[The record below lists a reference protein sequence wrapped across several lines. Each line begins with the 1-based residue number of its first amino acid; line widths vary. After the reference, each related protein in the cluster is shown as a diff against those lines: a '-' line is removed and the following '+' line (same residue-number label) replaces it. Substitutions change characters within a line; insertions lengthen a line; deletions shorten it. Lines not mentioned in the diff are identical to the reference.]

1 MKVVILA
8 GGLGTRLAEE
18 TVSMPK
24 PMVAVGGHP
33 ILWHVM
39 KLYAHWGYNEF
50 VIALGYKGDVIKDYF
65 INYAMRMSNLHVDL
79 ANATVTTTTRHRE
92 DWKIHLVDTGLNTL
106 TGGRLRRLQHVLGDE
121 PFLLTYGDGVS
132 DVPVPKVV
140 EFHRAQGK
148 LATVTAVRPP
158 ARFGGIMFDG
168 DHVTG
173 FAEKRQTDEGWVNG
187 GFMVLEP
194 QVLSM
199 LHRDEDV
206 LEVDLLEQLAKKNE
220 FVAYRHEGFWQC
232 MDTVRD
238 RQLLEKLWDS
248 GKAPWKIWDDNNG

>member
-18 TVSMPK
+18 TVNLPK
-24 PMVAVGGHP
+24 PMVQIGGHP
-33 ILWHVM
+33 LLWHVM
-39 KLYAHWGYNEF
+39 KLYAHWGYKEF
-50 VIALGYKGDVIKDYF
+50 VIALGYKGDSIKDYF
-65 INYAMRMSNLHVDL
+65 MNYAMRMSDLHIDL
-79 ANATVTTTTRHRE
+79 ANGIITPTTRHAE

-106 TGGRLRRLQHVLGDE
+106 TGGRLNRLRHVLGEE

-132 DVPVPKVV
+132 DVPMPRLV

-158 ARFGGIMFDG
+158 ARFGGIMFKG
-168 DHVTG
+168 DSVTG

-194 QVLSM
+194 QVLKLLQS
-199 LHRDEDV
+199 DEDV
-206 LEVDLLEQLAKKNE
+206 LEIDLLEQLATKGE

-238 RQLLEKLWDS
+238 RQTLEKLWDS
-248 GKAPWKIWDDNNG
+248 GQAPWKLWENR